1 MKHFLL
7 SIIFLFLLGSCQTP
21 ADTEQTK
28 VYFDLKGFIEKQI
41 IELNKRKP
49 LVTKEMSIGSNQ
61 DKAETT
67 TIDWSKEL
75 ELFIQADLNK
85 QAFQLSYDISQPTP
99 NAYLYTLKKGEKL
112 SVKSL
117 KIVIDKTSKQ
127 PNLIEAVL
135 QEKNKLYDSE
145 KLLSLTCTM
154 RPEGI
159 WLIKTYKISGF
170 QQLTLADKKGFS
182 VTGTIK

>member
-7 SIIFLFLLGSCQTP
+7 SIICLFLLGSCQTP
-21 ADTEQTK
+21 TDTTQTK

-41 IELNKRKP
+41 VELNKRQP
-49 LVTKEMSIGSNQ
+49 LVTKEISIENNQ
-61 DKAETT
+61 DKIETT
-67 TIDWSKEL
+67 AIDWSKEL

-99 NAYLYTLKKGEKL
+99 NAYLYSLKKGEKL
-112 SVKSL
+112 AIKSL
-117 KIVIDKTSKQ
+117 KIVIDETSKQ
-127 PNLIEAVL
+127 PNLIEAEL
-135 QEKNKLYDSE
+135 KEENKLYDSE
-145 KLLSLTCTM
+145 KFLSLTCTM

-170 QQLTLADKKGFS
+170 QQLTLADKKAFS
-182 VTGTIK
+182 VIGTIK